1 MQLITVS
8 STGSESKMTASP
20 LLFDEHV
27 NERSLAQVLRVYL
40 ANERQATSKTKS
52 RGEVSRT
59 KKKLYKQK
67 GTGGARHGARSAP
80 IFVGGGV
87 AHGPKGLENWSL
99 KLSKKQRKQAL
110 SAALSLQIEIIRVAE
125 GFEKTPLST
134 KTAAQL
140 LKSLRAEKGTTL
152 IITSDHD
159 HLFMRVVNN
168 IQGVSCQTAGAV
180 TAREILLAN
189 RIIVTQASLEALEL
203 RITKPAQKIVMSEEP
218 AQEEKKA
225 EKPVVKKV
233 AAPKKAVVTKKV
245 ATVKKSP
252 AKVSTKKK
260 TE

>member
-59 KKKLYKQK
+59 KKKMYKQK

-125 GFEKTPLST
+125 GFEETPTST
-134 KTAAQL
+134 KLAAQL
-140 LKSLRAEKGTTL
+140 LKSLQAEKGTTL

-159 HLFMRVVNN
+159 HLFIRVVNN
-168 IQGVSCQTAGAV
+168 IQGVSCQTASAV

-189 RIIVTQASLEALEL
+189 RIIVTQASLQALEL
-203 RITKPAQKIVMSEEP
+203 RMAAPAKKVVISEP
-218 AQEEKKA
+218 LQEEKK
-225 EKPVVKKV
+225 EKQPAVKKV
-233 AAPKKAVVTKKV
+233 AATKKV

>member
-125 GFEKTPLST
+125 GFEKTPTST
-134 KTAAQL
+134 KAAAEL

-159 HLFMRVVNN
+159 HLFIRVVNN
-168 IQGVSCQTAGAV
+168 IQGVSCQTANAV

-203 RITKPAQKIVMSEEP
+203 RITKPAQKVVISEP
-218 AQEEKKA
+218 AHEEKK
-225 EKPVVKKV
+225 EEEPVVKKV
-233 AAPKKAVVTKKV
+233 AAPKKTAVTKKV
-245 ATVKKSP
+245 APVKKSP